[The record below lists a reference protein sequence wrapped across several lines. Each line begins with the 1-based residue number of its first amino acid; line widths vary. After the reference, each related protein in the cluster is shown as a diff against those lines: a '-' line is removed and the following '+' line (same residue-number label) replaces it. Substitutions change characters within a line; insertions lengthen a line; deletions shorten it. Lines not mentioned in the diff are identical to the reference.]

1 MICTEC
7 KRDLPPIKFHRDRVK
22 GGRLRECVDCERAM
36 LREIEESVRGCCR
49 ALVAAQM
56 RAR

>member
-1 MICTEC
+1 MICNHC

-49 ALVAAQM
+49 ALAAAQR
-56 RAR
+56 RA